1 MNKRL
6 TYTLIRECY
15 PKNDNNKKMS
25 NHTNNNCRDYKTD
38 NNDNNMGT
46 KNTDEV
52 KLRISDAT

>member
-1 MNKRL
+1 MTKRL

-15 PKNDNNKKMS
+15 PKNDNNKNMF
-25 NHTNNNCRDYKTD
+25 NHKNNNCRDYTTD
-38 NNDNNMGT
+38 NNNNMGT